1 MELTYHKEE
10 KLNAWSHGLGVL
22 LSIPALFVLLLQYS
36 GSAEYG
42 TFAIMV
48 YGLSLILLFSAST
61 VYHFASQPKLKRQL
75 RILDHISIYVLI
87 AGTYTPVALI
97 KLVDG
102 NGWIMF
108 AAVWIIAL
116 VGSLLKLFFTGKYE
130 IFSLG
135 LYLLMGWLIL
145 FDLQNLVG
153 LSTYLG
159 LFFLA
164 LGGFCY
170 TFGILFYV
178 WKRIPHHHLIWHI
191 FVLVGAASHWA
202 FVYFDVI
209 R

>member
-10 KLNAWSHGLGVL
+10 KLNAWSHSLGVL
-22 LSIPALFVLLLQYS
+22 LSIPALVLLLLQYS
-36 GSAEYG
+36 GSAKYG
-42 TFAIMV
+42 TFALLV

-75 RILDHISIYVLI
+75 RILDHISIYALI

-102 NGWIMF
+102 NGWILF
-108 AAVWIIAL
+108 IAVWIIAL
-116 VGSLLKLFFTGKYE
+116 VGSVLKLFFTGKYE
-130 IFSLG
+130 IYSLG

-145 FDLQNLVG
+145 FDLQNLVA
-153 LSTYLG
+153 LSSPMG
-159 LFFLA
+159 LFFLT
-164 LGGFCY
+164 LGGFFY
-170 TFGILFYV
+170 TFGVLFYA

-191 FVLVGAASHWA
+191 FVLAGAASHWA
-202 FVYFDVI
+202 FVFFDVI

>member
-1 MELTYHKEE
+1 MELTYHREE
-10 KLNAWSHGLGVL
+10 KLNAWSHGLGIL
-22 LSIPALFVLLLQYS
+22 LSIPALILLLLQYS

-42 TFAIMV
+42 TFSLLV

-61 VYHFASQPKLKRQL
+61 VYHFVAQPKLKRQL

-102 NGWIMF
+102 NGWIIF
-108 AAVWIIAL
+108 TVVWIIAL
-116 VGSLLKLFFTGKYE
+116 LGSVLKLFYTGKYE

-145 FDLQNLVG
+145 FDLQNLVA
-153 LSTYLG
+153 LSTPMG
-159 LFFLA
+159 LFFLT

-170 TFGILFYV
+170 TFGILFYT
-178 WKRIPHHHLIWHI
+178 WKRMPHHHLIWHF
-191 FVLVGAASHWA
+191 FVLAGAACHWA
-202 FVYFDVI
+202 FVFYDVI